1 MMTEQQLTNIQTS
14 ATVPVVV
21 LKLRYIEL
29 PPEEGENVWSVV
41 AKNERC
47 TDELLKRVMPKI
59 GFCPDDTGARD
70 YLTIIGESFE
80 GGICTLMPGDFVVI
94 HSNGSY
100 NFIVGKGLTASIDG
114 ERLILTVN

>member
-1 MMTEQQLTNIQTS
+1 MSEQNLTSVLAAPI
-14 ATVPVVV
+14 VPVAV

-29 PPEEGENVWSVV
+29 PPEQGEPVWTFVSRTD
-41 AKNERC
+41 KC
-47 TDELLKRVMPKI
+47 TEALISQALPKMELRPC
-59 GFCPDDTGARD
+59 GEGARD
-70 YLTIIGESFE
+70 YLTVTGEAFE
-80 GGICTLMPGDFVVI
+80 GGDCTFMPGDFVVI